1 MALENPALNE
11 RSFQRG
17 IEEAEVAEPR
27 GMTAVGTYAITG
39 LLLVIVVAAAAF
51 GWSQVEIVTVGVREE
66 ALTPAWT
73 WLAFLL
79 TFIVAIVGAFAYRA
93 APITSVLYALGEGS
107 LLGIA
112 SRYYDLRFD
121 GIVSQALI
129 ATLCI
134 FLAAYLLYSLRVV
147 KVSSRFATGVMAATG
162 GFVLLYAVV
171 WLLSLLG
178 VDIRFLYT
186 PTPLGIGISVLI
198 VILGALNLTLDFDFI
213 ERSAEA
219 GAPGFMRW
227 YGAFGL
233 MLSLI
238 WIYVSVLRLL
248 VLLRSRQ

>member
-17 IEEAEVAEPR
+17 MEEAGAEPR
-27 GMTAVGTYAITG
+27 TMSASGTYAITG
-39 LLLVIVVAAAAF
+39 LLFVIVVAAAAF
-51 GWSQVEIVTVGVREE
+51 GFSQVEIVTVDGRQE

-73 WLAFLL
+73 WLVFLL
-79 TFIVAIVGAFAYRA
+79 TFIVGIVGAFAYRA

-112 SRYYDLRFD
+112 SRYYDLRFE
-121 GIVSQALI
+121 GIVSQALL
-129 ATLCI
+129 ATLCV
-134 FLAAYLLYSLRVV
+134 FLAVYFLYSLRIV
-147 KVSSRFATGVMAATG
+147 KVTSRFATLVVAATG
-162 GFVLLYAVV
+162 AFVLLYLVA

-178 VDIRFLYT
+178 VDLRFLYA

-213 ERSAEA
+213 EKAAEA
-219 GAPGFMRW
+219 GAPRYMQW

-233 MLSLI
+233 MLSVI
-238 WIYVSVLRLL
+238 WIYVYVLRLIA
-248 VLLRSRQ
+248 LLRSRE

>member
-17 IEEAEVAEPR
+17 IEETGAEPR
-27 GMTAVGTYAITG
+27 GMSASGTYAIAG
-39 LLLVIVVAAAAF
+39 LLLAIVVAAAAF
-51 GWSQVEIVTVGVREE
+51 GWSQVGIVSVGGRKE

-79 TFIVAIVGAFAYRA
+79 TFVVAIVGAFAYRA

-121 GIVSQALI
+121 GIVAQALV
-129 ATLCI
+129 ATLCV
-134 FLAAYLLYSLRVV
+134 FLAVYLLYSLRIV
-147 KVSSRFATGVMAATG
+147 KVTSRFVTGVIAATG
-162 GFVLLYAVV
+162 GFVLLYLVV
-171 WLLSLLG
+171 WLLSLFG
-178 VDIRFLYT
+178 VDFRFLYA

-213 ERSAEA
+213 ERSAAA
-219 GAPGFMRW
+219 GAPRFMQW

-233 MLSLI
+233 MVSLI

-248 VLLRSRQ
+248 VLLRARQ

>member
-11 RSFQRG
+11 RSFLRG
-17 IEEAEVAEPR
+17 TEEAGAEPLT
-27 GMTAVGTYAITG
+27 MSASGTYAITG
-39 LLLVIVVAAAAF
+39 LLFVIVVAAAAF
-51 GWSQVEIVTVGVREE
+51 GFSQVEIVTVNGRQE

-73 WLAFLL
+73 WLVFLITL
-79 TFIVAIVGAFAYRA
+79 IVGIVGAFAYRA

-112 SRYYDLRFD
+112 SRYYDLRFE
-121 GIVSQALI
+121 GIVSQALL
-129 ATLCI
+129 ATLCV
-134 FLAAYLLYSLRVV
+134 FLAVYLLYSLRIV
-147 KVSSRFATGVMAATG
+147 KVTSRFATLVVAATG
-162 GFVLLYAVV
+162 AFVLLYLVA

-178 VDIRFLYT
+178 VDLRFLYA

-213 ERSAEA
+213 EKAAEA
-219 GAPGFMRW
+219 GVPRYMQW

-238 WIYVSVLRLL
+238 WIYVYVLRLIA
-248 VLLRSRQ
+248 LLRSRE

>member
-17 IEEAEVAEPR
+17 IEESGAEPR
-27 GMTAVGTYAITG
+27 GMTAAGTYAITG

-51 GWSQVEIVTVGVREE
+51 GWSQVEIVAVSGHQE

-73 WLAFLL
+73 WLAFLI
-79 TFIVAIVGAFAYRA
+79 TFVVAIVGAFAYRA

-121 GIVSQALI
+121 GIVSQALV

-134 FLAAYLLYSLRVV
+134 FLAVYLLYSLRIVRV
-147 KVSSRFATGVMAATG
+147 TSRFATGVIAATG
-162 GFVLLYAVV
+162 GFLLLYMAV

-178 VDIRFLYT
+178 VNFSFLYA

-198 VILGALNLTLDFDFI
+198 VILGALNLTLDFAFI
-213 ERSAEA
+213 EKAAAA
-219 GAPGFMRW
+219 GAPRFMQW

-233 MLSLI
+233 MLSLV

-248 VLLRSRQ
+248 ALLRARQ

>member
-11 RSFQRG
+11 RSFERG
-17 IEEAEVAEPR
+17 IEETDAEPR
-27 GMTAVGTYAITG
+27 GMTAAGTYAITG

-51 GWSQVEIVTVGVREE
+51 GWSQVEIVTIGGRQE

-93 APITSVLYALGEGS
+93 APITSDLYALGEGS

-112 SRYYDLRFD
+112 ARYYDLRFE
-121 GIVSQALI
+121 GIVSQALV

-134 FLAAYLLYSLRVV
+134 FLAVYLLYSLRIV
-147 KVSSRFATGVMAATG
+147 KVTSRFATGVIAATG
-162 GFVLLYAVV
+162 GLVLLYVVV

-178 VDIRFLYT
+178 VDFRFLYA
-186 PTPLGIGISVLI
+186 PTPLGIEISVLI
-198 VILGALNLTLDFDFI
+198 VILGALNLTLDFGFI
-213 ERSAEA
+213 ERAAAA
-219 GAPGFMRW
+219 GAPRYMQW

-248 VLLRSRQ
+248 VLLRARQ

>member
-11 RSFQRG
+11 RSFQRE
-17 IEEAEVAEPR
+17 IEEGGAESR
-27 GMTAVGTYAITG
+27 GMSASGTYAIAG
-39 LLLVIVVAAAAF
+39 LLFVIVVAAAAF
-51 GWSQVEIVTVGVREE
+51 GWSQVEIVTVGGRNE

-112 SRYYDLRFD
+112 SRYYELRFD
-121 GIVSQALI
+121 GIVSQALV

-134 FLAAYLLYSLRVV
+134 FLAVYLLYSLRIV
-147 KVSSRFATGVMAATG
+147 KVTSRFATGVVAATG
-162 GFVLLYAVV
+162 GIVLLYVAA
-171 WLLSLLG
+171 WLLSVLG
-178 VDIRFLYT
+178 VDLRFLYA

-198 VILGALNLTLDFDFI
+198 VIVGALNLTLDFDFI
-213 ERSAEA
+213 EKAAEA
-219 GAPGFMRW
+219 GAPRFMQW

-233 MLSLI
+233 MLSVI
-238 WIYVSVLRLL
+238 WIYVYVLRLIAL
-248 VLLRSRQ
+248 VRSR

>member
-1 MALENPALNE
+1 MALENPVLNE
-11 RSFQRG
+11 RSFRRG
-17 IEEAEVAEPR
+17 IEEVGAEPR
-27 GMTAVGTYAITG
+27 GMSASGTYAIAG
-39 LLLVIVVAAAAF
+39 VMLGIVVAAAAF
-51 GWSQVEIVTVGVREE
+51 GWSQVEIVNVGGHKE

-73 WLAFLL
+73 WLAFLI
-79 TFIVAIVGAFAYRA
+79 TFVVAIVGAFAYRA

-121 GIVSQALI
+121 GIVAQALL

-134 FLAAYLLYSLRVV
+134 FVAVYLLYSLRIV
-147 KVSSRFATGVMAATG
+147 KVTSRFATGVIAATG
-162 GFVLLYAVV
+162 GFVLLYLVV
-171 WLLSLLG
+171 WLLSLFG
-178 VDIRFLYT
+178 VDFRFLYT

-198 VILGALNLTLDFDFI
+198 VILGALNLTLDFAFI

-219 GAPGFMRW
+219 GAPRFMQW

-233 MLSLI
+233 MISLI

-248 VLLRSRQ
+248 ALLQARQ